1 MTRVLLTS
9 SEVTVNVQDRVSE
22 LYKQL
27 NSTIEQRPLQQILN
41 NENKVIIA
49 VCRERD
55 TIIGIA
61 LLATYIVISGH
72 RGMVED
78 VVVDVSHRGKG
89 IGRKLMEKL
98 LEEAKTR
105 NLNEI
110 LLFTGH
116 HRLPAIQLYKSLGFT
131 MRESGLYN
139 LKL

>member
-1 MTRVLLTS
+1 MEIDLLKS
-9 SEVTVNVQDRVSE
+9 SAVTVSVQDRVSE
-22 LYKQL
+22 LYNQL
-27 NSTIEQRPLQQILN
+27 NSSIKQRPLQQILDS
-41 NENKVIIA
+41 ENKVIIA

-55 TIIGIA
+55 NIIGIA

-78 VVVDVSHRGKG
+78 VVVDVAHRGKG

-98 LEEAKTR
+98 LEEAKNR

-116 HRLPAIQLYKSLGFT
+116 HRLPAINLYKSLGFT